1 MNLSKRLKSRIIL
14 ILVLAATLLIY
25 GISPVFAENDG
36 ARSKKVILIDPGH
49 GGYDGGAEGKS
60 GIKEKDVNLSI
71 SLKLKERLQAEG
83 YEVKMIR
90 AEDKALL
97 DQGKRQGTKKA
108 QDIANRC
115 KIKQEVNADVFISI
129 HQNHFP
135 QGRYYG
141 SQVWYSKNKQSHM
154 LGKIVQDNL
163 KKDLNHNNRRVEKPA
178 KDSYKILSCEDS
190 KPSILV
196 ECGFLSNPEE
206 EQRIQSSDYQQKI
219 ADSIAK
225 SVNEFFE
232 KAKQLE

>member
-1 MNLSKRLKSRIIL
+1 LIL

-25 GISPVFAENDG
+25 GVSPVSAENDG
-36 ARSKKVILIDPGH
+36 TSNKKVILIDPGH

-71 SLKLKERLQAEG
+71 SLKLKENLQKEG

-90 AEDKALL
+90 EEDKALL
-97 DQGKRQGTKKA
+97 DPGKRQGTKKA

-115 KIKQEVNADVFISI
+115 KIKQESNADLFISI

-135 QGRYYG
+135 QGKYYG
-141 SQVWYSKNKQSHM
+141 AQVWYSKNKQSHM

-163 KKDLNHNNRRVEKPA
+163 KKDLNHSNKRVEKPA

-206 EQRIQSSDYQQKI
+206 EQRILNSDYQQKI
-219 ADSIAK
+219 VDSITK
-225 SVNEFFE
+225 SVDEFFE